1 MRFRC
6 KPVEVIN
13 ESLRSGC
20 RAVCLAS
27 LLVLS
32 GCATYQVTVPDSD
45 PIRSE
50 GQTAEYQSETMH
62 AFFWGLLLHP
72 QVLSAECQGQGINDV
87 VVFRTWLH
95 DYVSVIT
102 LGLWMPTQVRFRCK
116 APPTR
121 PGILPGARKRSRGI
135 T

>member
-1 MRFRC
+1 MEFSNNTAPAVKRY
-6 KPVEVIN
+6 
-13 ESLRSGC
+13 LRT
-20 RAVCLAS
+20 RWVAVCTSGLLA
-27 LLVLS
+27 LS

-45 PIRSE
+45 PIRTE
-50 GQTAEYQSETMH
+50 GQTAEYQSKTMH

-72 QVLSAECQGQGINDV
+72 QVLSAECHGQGINDV

-95 DYVSVIT
+95 DYVGVVT

-121 PGILPGARKRSRGI
+121 PGVLPGGRKRSRGI
-135 T
+135 S

>member
-1 MRFRC
+1 MQL
-6 KPVEVIN
+6 PDTTVPAIN
-13 ESLRSGC
+13 RYLRSWCAAACMAGL
-20 RAVCLAS
+20 LA
-27 LLVLS
+27 LS

-45 PIRSE
+45 PIRVE
-50 GQTAEYQSETMH
+50 GQTAAYQSKTMH

-72 QVLSAECQGQGINDV
+72 QVLSAECYGQGINDV

-95 DYVSVIT
+95 DYVGVVT

-121 PGILPGARKRSRGI
+121 PGALPGARKRSRGI
-135 T
+135 S

>member
-1 MRFRC
+1 MKFGNDEAVAT
-6 KPVEVIN
+6 KGYV
-13 ESLRSGC
+13 RSGWVV
-20 RAVCLAS
+20 ACLTA
-27 LLVLS
+27 LLILP
-32 GCATYQVTVPDSD
+32 GCATYHVTVPDSD
-45 PIRSE
+45 PIRTE
-50 GQTAEYQSETMH
+50 GQTAEYQSKTMH

-72 QVLSAECQGQGINDV
+72 QVLSAECHGQGINDV

-95 DYVSVIT
+95 DYVGVVT

-135 T
+135 S

>member
-1 MRFRC
+1 MQLRDNTI
-6 KPVEVIN
+6 PAIN
-13 ESLRSGC
+13 QYLRLSCAAACMAGL
-20 RAVCLAS
+20 LA
-27 LLVLS
+27 LS

-45 PIRSE
+45 PIRVQ
-50 GQTAEYQSETMH
+50 GQTAEYQSKTMH

-72 QVLSAECQGQGINDV
+72 QVLSAECHGQGINDV

-95 DYVSVIT
+95 DYAGVVT

-121 PGILPGARKRSRGI
+121 PGVLPGARKRSRGI
-135 T
+135 S